1 MKILII
7 GDLHGGFPKGIK
19 EIVKKEKI
27 DLILSTGD
35 FADFDE
41 YRKLLF
47 KKKDISKS
55 GSKIVK
61 NALSK
66 KEHKQMMEKVIQS
79 MDKPLKGLDEC
90 GVPVYTI
97 YGNLDYTNYEVNK
110 HKVKTNSLNKWANKS
125 KNIQVVREKVINIE
139 DLQLLLFSGFRKNYL
154 KFAKNKTKK
163 ITELNESW
171 DRRLKKIFKQFD
183 KDKTT
188 LFLFHDPPKYT
199 KLDLVNNIKSPMH
212 GKHVGDETFR
222 NYIQKFQPDL
232 GICGHMHETQGIDKI
247 GKTTIINTGFGRE
260 GEFLILDIKKNKIKH
275 TLINDSTK
283 L

>member
-1 MKILII
+1 MKILVI

-19 EIVKKEKI
+19 LIVKKEKI

-35 FADFDE
+35 FANFDE

-47 KKKDISKS
+47 KKKDISKA

-61 NALSK
+61 SSLSK
-66 KEHKQMMEKVIQS
+66 KEHKQMMEKVIKS

-110 HKVKTNSLNKWANKS
+110 HKVKTNSLNKWAKKS
-125 KNIQVVREKVINIE
+125 KNITVVREKVIGIENI
-139 DLQLLLFSGFRKNYL
+139 QLLLFSGFRKNYL
-154 KFAKNKTKK
+154 KFAKKKTKK
-163 ITELNESW
+163 ITRLNQSW
-171 DRRLKKIFKQFD
+171 DRRLKRLFSQFD
-183 KDKTT
+183 KSKTT
-188 LFLFHDPPKYT
+188 LFLFHDPPKDT
-199 KLDLVNNIKSPMH
+199 KLDLVDNKKSPMH

-222 NYIQKFQPDL
+222 KYIEKYQPNL

-247 GKTTIINTGFGRE
+247 GNTIVINTGFGRE
-260 GEFLILDIKKNKIKH
+260 GEFLILDIKNNKIKH

-283 L
+283 S